1 MRRVVSTA
9 AAAGDELPDRRIDDL
24 SLAVSE
30 ACANAIDAQRA
41 IDADAP
47 VAIRID
53 LDEGA
58 VAVTVTDH
66 AGGFS
71 PDDVDPLPSVEDPGR
86 LRHEHGLGL
95 PLIRSLAESVTFEP
109 TDDGTAVRI
118 EVHREPATDRDR
130 SSGSGLRPRTVG
142 VDRAPKRRAHL
153 VLVMRSQYVVT

>member
-1 MRRVVSTA
+1 VGHAIHLSIPPRNDHLALVRRVVSTA
-9 AAAGDELPDRRIDDL
+9 VDAADDLPDRRIDDL

-41 IDADAP
+41 IGERAP

-53 LDEGA
+53 LDAGS

-71 PDDVDPLPSVEDPGR
+71 PDALDPLPSVEDPGR

-95 PLIRSLAESVTFEP
+95 PLMRSLSESVTFAR

-118 EVHREPATDRDR
+118 EVHGAKPEAT
-130 SSGSGLRPRTVG
+130 T
-142 VDRAPKRRAHL
+142 
-153 VLVMRSQYVVT
+153 

>member
-1 MRRVVSTA
+1 VGHTILLSIPPRNDHLALVRRVVSTA
-9 AAAGDELPDRRIDDL
+9 VAAADDLADRRIDDL

-41 IDADAP
+41 IGEPAP
-47 VAIRID
+47 VVVRID
-53 LDEGA
+53 LGDGT

-71 PDDVDPLPSVEDPGR
+71 PDAVEPIPAADDPGR

-95 PLIRSLAESVTFEP
+95 PLMRSLSGSVSFAR

-118 EVHREPATDRDR
+118 EVDGVGPEDPA
-130 SSGSGLRPRTVG
+130 
-142 VDRAPKRRAHL
+142 
-153 VLVMRSQYVVT
+153 

>member
-1 MRRVVSTA
+1 MGSGRTIHLQIPPRNDHLALVRRVVSTA
-9 AAAGDELPDRRIDDL
+9 AAAGDEEALPLPTRRIDDL

-53 LDEGA
+53 LDDG
-58 VAVTVTDH
+58 VVVVTITDH

-95 PLIRSLAESVTFEP
+95 PLIRSLTESVTFAP
-109 TDDGTAVRI
+109 TEDGTTVRI
-118 EVHREPATDRDR
+118 EVHQPR
-130 SSGSGLRPRTVG
+130 SL
-142 VDRAPKRRAHL
+142 
-153 VLVMRSQYVVT
+153 

>member
-1 MRRVVSTA
+1 MGMGRTIHLQIPPRNDHLALVRRVVSTA
-9 AAAGDELPDRRIDDL
+9 AAAGEQLPDRRIDDL

-30 ACANAIDAQRA
+30 ACANSIDAQRA
-41 IDADAP
+41 IDADAS

-53 LDEGA
+53 LDDE
-58 VAVTVTDH
+58 VVVVTVTDH

-109 TDDGTAVRI
+109 TRDGTSVRI
-118 EVHREPATDRDR
+118 EVRRR
-130 SSGSGLRPRTVG
+130 SSTEASDLSAPPGLRPR
-142 VDRAPKRRAHL
+142 
-153 VLVMRSQYVVT
+153 RSG

>member
-1 MRRVVSTA
+1 VGHTIHLSIPPRNDHLALVRRVVATA

-41 IDADAP
+41 IGEVAP
-47 VAIRID
+47 VTIHIELGD
-53 LDEGA
+53 GA

-71 PDDVDPLPSVEDPGR
+71 PDAVDPLPSVEDPGR

-95 PLIRSLAESVTFEP
+95 PLIRSLSESVSFEP
-109 TDDGTAVRI
+109 TAEGTAVRI
-118 EVHREPATDRDR
+118 VVRESADPER
-130 SSGSGLRPRTVG
+130 
-142 VDRAPKRRAHL
+142 KRE
-153 VLVMRSQYVVT
+153 Q